1 MLSVSAARM
10 HEAIIAHEIELL
22 KTRENNRRRQE
33 TLCMPSL
40 VRPSPQKKQRRA
52 GVNAQQH
59 QTRNPVTEHRHRR
72 MPSTQSVRLDKDILH
87 SCDTPFESST
97 FLHVRERECE
107 TDDSSRS
114 NGEHHDAQC
123 TPQAVSSMGKLPLWT
138 PAAAPHCL
146 SSFSAYIRRPRMI

>member
-1 MLSVSAARM
+1 MYAQLG
-10 HEAIIAHEIELL
+10 
-22 KTRENNRRRQE
+22 
-33 TLCMPSL
+33 PG
-40 VRPSPQKKQRRA
+40 PQKKQHRA

-59 QTRNPVTEHRHRR
+59 HTRNPVTEHRHRR

-146 SSFSAYIRRPRMI
+146 SSFSAYIRRPRMIYMMNVLLDFFVEAADYFSIPLDKSHS